1 MSWSTSK
8 ARSRWLSRKRE
19 YTEVVSLPVPA
30 FTSAPMAS
38 KASSISRE
46 LKRSVPLKSRCSR
59 KCEMPAWS
67 WSSSREPAR
76 TQNPRAIERT
86 EGIASVTTRTPES
99 RVVSRAGSVLNA
111 LLAALAVP
119 VAWAALP
126 VPAAAASLAPAAT
139 VATVAAASALVA
151 GAHGSEFL
159 GRLAGDL
166 RVFREAQA
174 DAATLRVN
182 LDDLHLQLV
191 AAVDDLLDR
200 VRTLARGDVGDVD
213 QAVGALGELDEGAEG
228 GRLHDLAGELVAEL
242 HLLRHRADAVHQ
254 GVALLARLGV
264 DADHAV
270 VVDVDLRVELLRQRA
285 DRLAAL
291 ADDRTDLLGVD
302 LDRGDPRRVG
312 RQLRA
317 RLRDGFLHL
326 GEDRHPRVLGLLE
339 RPAQDL
345 ERDARDLDVHLERV
359 DALGGTGDLEVH
371 VAEMVLHARDV
382 GEHHVVLTLLD
393 ETHRHS
399 GHRRLDRHAGVHQR
413 QRRAADRCHRAR
425 AVRLEDVRHH
435 ADRVRELVHRG
446 HDRHERAFG
455 KRPMSDVT
463 PLRAAHEAGLS
474 HRERREVVVVEVVLA
489 LLEAER
495 VETHLV
501 ARRAESGDREGL
513 RLAAGKDRRAVRT
526 RPHSHLDPDVADLLR
541 RAAVRTLL
549 VHGDAA
555 ADGLLLELVE
565 GELHGGAV
573 SRGAVLVDLD
583 AGAERLEH
591 LRLDRLRRVLA
602 LELVDH
608 LGRRVEGVAEALA
621 DLTLDRLVHL
631 RRLDLGLLL
640 AGLLAQVVLRLAE
653 PLDLGVRDVERIEDL
668 GLCDLVGARLDH
680 QDGLFGAG
688 HHEVERRL
696 EQPLLVGVHEEVALG
711 VLPDPHGAHGHRE
724 GDVGHHERGACA
736 VHGEDVVGM
745 LVVDRHRDRDELR
758 VAVPALGEE
767 RAQWPVDHA
776 RGQGG
781 LLAGPA
787 LAAEEAAGDLA
798 RGVHPLLYVDRQW

>member
-1 MSWSTSK
+1 MFGTGTDETTSARPMIGLPSGWSPKIAPASTSCTLSCGSSSYIAISSITTWRSESMSGYAGRSTMSCSTSN

-30 FTSAPMAS
+30 FTSAPIAS
-38 KASSISRE
+38 NASSISRE

-59 KCEMPAWS
+59 KCEMPACS

-111 LLAALAVP
+111 LLAALAVS

-151 GAHGSEFL
+151 GAHGSELL

-166 RVFREAQA
+166 RVFRQAQA

-200 VRTLARGDVGDVD
+200 VRALARSDVGDVN

-228 GRLHDLAGELVAEL
+228 RRLHDLAGELIAEL
-242 HLLRHRADAVHQ
+242 HLLRHRPDPVHQ

-317 RLRDGFLHL
+317 RLGDGVLHL
-326 GEDRHPRVLGLLE
+326 AEDRHACVPGLLE
-339 RPAQDL
+339 RAAQDL
-345 ERDARDLDVHLERV
+345 ERDARDLDVHLERG
-359 DALGGTGDLEVH
+359 DAFGGAGDLEVH
-371 VAEMVLHARDV
+371 VAEVVLDTGDV

-393 ETHRHS
+393 ETHRDS
-399 GHRRLDRHAGVHQR
+399 GHRRLDRHTGVHQR
-413 QRRAADRCHRAR
+413 QRRTADRGHRAR
-425 AVRLEDVRHH
+425 AVRLEDVRDH
-435 ADRVRELVHRG
+435 ADRVRELVDRRH
-446 HDRHERAFG
+446 HRHERPLG
-455 KRPMSDVT
+455 ERPVADIT
-463 PLRAAHEAGLS
+463 ALGAAHEAGLA

-501 ARRAESGDREGL
+501 TRRAERGDRVGL
-513 RLAAGKDRRAVRT
+513 RLAAGEDRRAVRA
-526 RPHSHLDPDVADLLR
+526 RPHPHLDPDVADLLR
-541 RAAVRTLL
+541 GAAVGTLL

-555 ADGLLLELVE
+555 ADGPLLELVE
-565 GELHGGAV
+565 G
-573 SRGAVLVDLD
+573 
-583 AGAERLEH
+583 
-591 LRLDRLRRVLA
+591 
-602 LELVDH
+602 
-608 LGRRVEGVAEALA
+608 
-621 DLTLDRLVHL
+621 
-631 RRLDLGLLL
+631 
-640 AGLLAQVVLRLAE
+640 
-653 PLDLGVRDVERIEDL
+653 
-668 GLCDLVGARLDH
+668 
-680 QDGLFGAG
+680 
-688 HHEVERRL
+688 
-696 EQPLLVGVHEEVALG
+696 
-711 VLPDPHGAHGHRE
+711 
-724 GDVGHHERGACA
+724 
-736 VHGEDVVGM
+736 
-745 LVVDRHRDRDELR
+745 
-758 VAVPALGEE
+758 
-767 RAQWPVDHA
+767 
-776 RGQGG
+776 
-781 LLAGPA
+781 
-787 LAAEEAAGDLA
+787 
-798 RGVHPLLYVDRQW
+798 